1 VHRFGDLLNHVT
13 PELIE
18 ELDAPDDLP
27 AA

>member
-13 PELIE
+13 PELID
-18 ELDAPDDLP
+18 ELDAPP